1 MDEQINLLIE
11 ITNQA
16 NQAIKLLTTSEI
28 AIENGDLQTSLNC
41 TKEVKQLLKTMF
53 KDTFLEYEELFGVK
67 SLKTTDYNTPTP
79 LELAKSLSN
88 LGYNATSLLSLL
100 IENKSGTLT
109 ENLKTLIAIDLNTV
123 KEIVTSIYDN

>member
-16 NQAIKLLTTSEI
+16 NRAIKLLTTSEI

-67 SLKTTDYNTPTP
+67 SLKTTNYNTPTP

>member
-11 ITNQA
+11 ITNQS
-16 NQAIKLLTTSEI
+16 NQVIKLLTTSEI

-41 TKEVKQLLKTMF
+41 TKEAKQLLKTMF
-53 KDTFLEYEELFGVK
+53 KDTFLEYEELFRVK
-67 SLKTTDYNTPTP
+67 SLKTTDYDTPTP

-88 LGYNATSLLSLL
+88 LGYNTTSLLSLL

-109 ENLKTLIAIDLNTV
+109 ENLKTLIATDLNTV